1 MSNAAEEEEAAA
13 AAVEEVGDMC
23 IWMRMRMAAI
33 KCAAANAPSFDVSFL
48 VPPLQKAPNDSGEQ
62 CGMGLLRNRRGR

>member
-33 KCAAANAPSFDVSFL
+33 KCAAAPSFDVGFL
-48 VPPLQKAPNDSGEQ
+48 VFQLHKAPNGSGEQ
-62 CGMGLLRNRRGR
+62 CGIGLLRNRRGR

>member
-1 MSNAAEEEEAAA
+1 MVSNAAKEEEAAA

-23 IWMRMRMAAI
+23 IWMRMAAI
-33 KCAAANAPSFDVSFL
+33 KCTAAPSFDVGFL
-48 VPPLQKAPNDSGEQ
+48 VFQLHKAPNGSGEQ